1 MKKLKIISI
10 ILLILI
16 PSNLFSEISFNQI
29 LEDPTN
35 LDLNLQYLKEQE
47 TKGNYKAVIATLERL
62 SDIYSDNLDLKLY
75 LLSISLKIDSKE
87 RTKDIIDQIKKSPAI
102 TTAIRQRLD
111 EIVKTLEV
119 QDKQKATK

>member
-87 RTKDIIDQIKKSPAI
+87 RTKDIIDQIKKA
-102 TTAIRQRLD
+102 L
-111 EIVKTLEV
+111 L
-119 QDKQKATK
+119 